1 MVIFRVVLWS
11 SSIKLSERSPL
22 TCYENKV
29 KIQDHSLAKKMC
41 SEFLKKKKKKGN

>member
-1 MVIFRVVLWS
+1 MVIFRFVLWS

-22 TCYENKV
+22 IWYENKV

-41 SEFLKKKKKKGN
+41 SEFLFLKKKGN